1 MKIKGHT
8 IIELTDVN
16 TGAKERYEKDNMV
29 THALDKYFEDI
40 GAFNISPLYNSDVRN
55 NLIPRLLGGL
65 LLLDTPLTE
74 NADNII
80 CPSGVEMVGNGS
92 YNVSSGNEDLVTEM
106 GTYDQLESG
115 WRNDGKMIMVW
126 NFSENQANGKDENQK
141 IACVCLTSANHGY
154 IGEGNATSGRAKAT
168 RKSDLTLTGD
178 PVNISVDDGSNQG
191 ERIIRASKV
200 ANTVTMID
208 EYNFDRTTGHEN
220 EHMSETGKVK
230 IVTHKAPIKKLD
242 MRFGAGNQY
251 IPVTETE
258 VSFDSAFKTA
268 LNHNNPQITAK
279 VGDTYFMAHGFGYTD
294 ESGGVCLWYSGNMH
308 LLRINADNTTSY
320 YAVANPK
327 GSTMRFKEH
336 NMTLV
341 GNKLVVTDWDTG
353 IMWFIN
359 VTNQADITNHTDA
372 PKQSCGFV
380 YPTQNVMQTRG
391 YKIDVGTSKVY
402 PINSNM
408 DDSSRIAQY
417 LTENPLTTLF
427 GNNTGIYKSTNYLAT
442 INNLE
447 TPIKKTS
454 SKTMKVTYVLDFDDG
469 E

>member
-1 MKIKGHT
+1 MRIKGHSV
-8 IIELTDVN
+8 IELTDVN
-16 TGAKERYEKDNMV
+16 TGKVERYEDDNMV
-29 THALDKYFEDI
+29 THALDKYFEDV
-40 GAFNISPLYNSDVRN
+40 GAFNTSPIYTADIRN
-55 NLIPRLLGGL
+55 NLIPKLLGGL
-65 LLLDTPLTE
+65 LLLDTALTE

-92 YNVSSGNEDLVTEM
+92 YDVVSDGQQGVTEL
-106 GTYDQLESG
+106 GSWNASESG
-115 WRNDGKMIMVW
+115 WRSDGKWVEVW
-126 NFSENQANGKDENQK
+126 DFSTSQANGKDENQK
-141 IACVCLTSANHGY
+141 IACICLTSANHGY

-168 RKSDLTLTGD
+168 KKSDLTLTGD

-191 ERIIRASKV
+191 KRIIRASKT
-200 ANTVTMID
+200 ANTITMID
-208 EYNFDRTTGHEN
+208 EYNLYRTTGHEN

-258 VSFDSAFKTA
+258 VSFDNAFKTA

-279 VGDTYFMAHGFGYTD
+279 VGDTYFMAYGFGFTD
-294 ESGGVCLWYSGNMH
+294 ESGGLRLWYSGNMH

-320 YAVANPK
+320 YTVANPK
-327 GSTMRFKEH
+327 GSTMRFKEY

-353 IMWFIN
+353 IIWFIN
-359 VTNQADITNHTDA
+359 VTNQADVTNDTDA
-372 PKQSCGFV
+372 PAQSYGFV
-380 YPTQNVMQTRG
+380 YPTQNVMQTSG
-391 YKIDVGTSKVY
+391 YKIDVGAGKVY
-402 PINSNM
+402 PTNSSM
-408 DDSSRIAQY
+408 ADSSMIAQY